1 VPQGSVLGPLLF
13 ILHFNDITD
22 GLKSILETFADESK
36 LYSIMETR
44 RDIEILPEDFNFISN
59 WSKNFGYLSST
70 L

>member
-1 VPQGSVLGPLLF
+1 MLGPLLF